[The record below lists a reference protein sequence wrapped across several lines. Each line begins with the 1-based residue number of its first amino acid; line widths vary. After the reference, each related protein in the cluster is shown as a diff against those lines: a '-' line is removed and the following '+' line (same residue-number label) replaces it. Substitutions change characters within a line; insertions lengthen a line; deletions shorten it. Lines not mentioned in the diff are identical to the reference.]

1 MSFSSRV
8 LYQQAVQALAPLY
21 GEAEASQLSRLLLED
36 QFNLSIEKV
45 LIDAEIDTE
54 DRAVKEFQRKLEEVK
69 NYRPVQYVLGKAH
82 FYGREFIVDE
92 NVLIPR
98 QETEELVNEILVD
111 NNRQMLKVLDI
122 GAGSGCIGLTLG
134 MELPGATIS
143 AIDVSEGALEIS
155 KKNAE
160 KFGLHIKCFLIDILE
175 LQELPDQYDII
186 VSNPPYIRNVEREK
200 MHSNVLDHEPDLAL
214 FVPDNQPLLFYSKIL
229 ELAQKG
235 LKRGGRLYFEINESQ
250 GADMI
255 QLCEGASCTSVVLL
269 KDLNG
274 KDRIVKARFD

>member
-1 MSFSSRV
+1 
-8 LYQQAVQALAPLY
+8 
-21 GEAEASQLSRLLLED
+21 
-36 QFNLSIEKV
+36 
-45 LIDAEIDTE
+45 
-54 DRAVKEFQRKLEEVK
+54 
-69 NYRPVQYVLGKAH
+69 
-82 FYGREFIVDE
+82 
-92 NVLIPR
+92 
-98 QETEELVNEILVD
+98 
-111 NNRQMLKVLDI
+111 
-122 GAGSGCIGLTLG
+122 
-134 MELPGATIS
+134 
-143 AIDVSEGALEIS
+143 
-155 KKNAE
+155 
-160 KFGLHIKCFLIDILE
+160 LE
-175 LQELPDQYDII
+175 LQELAGQYDII

-250 GADMI
+250 GADII